1 MSIQTVSIVSGLDY
15 RIERRN
21 IIEILREMELIKYT
35 TSEVIEDDC

>member
-1 MSIQTVSIVSGLDY
+1 MSIQTVSIVSGLYY

-21 IIEILREMELIKYT
+21 IIEILREMELIKCT